1 MRSPQVPK
9 TTTTSLDSFSLV
21 RYSFSS
27 GDGVSFVIPLA
38 ALFLTK
44 TLMAASF
51 ISSFVRVPAN
61 APTVSSTKN
70 VVNNNLYLMTLSHSH
85 NNPIAGAF
93 SYRLSMPYMKK
104 CGSPYLLLVQ
114 LTRRLALPNQ
124 SEEEQRR
131 SPHVYAGISPQLPI
145 NTGTIGTVIIHT
157 Q

>member
-9 TTTTSLDSFSLV
+9 TTTSLDSFSLV

-85 NNPIAGAF
+85 NDPIAGAF
-93 SYRLSMPYMKK
+93 SYRLSMPYMKSV
-104 CGSPYLLLVQ
+104 GHLLIARP
-114 LTRRLALPNQ
+114 TRLGVSHCP
-124 SEEEQRR
+124 SVKVEQRR
-131 SPHVYAGISPQLPI
+131 SPHVYIEFNPYVHIG
-145 NTGTIGTVIIHT
+145 TGTIGVVIIHT